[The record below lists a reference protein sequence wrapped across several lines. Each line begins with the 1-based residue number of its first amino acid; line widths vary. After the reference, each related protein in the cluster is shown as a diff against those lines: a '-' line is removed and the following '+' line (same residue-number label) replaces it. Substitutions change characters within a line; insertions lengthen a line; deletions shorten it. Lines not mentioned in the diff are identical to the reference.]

1 MPCLPLPLLDPFHN
15 PFFIQLPLC
24 ALLQAAILVET
35 LCRHVVPAAQGQ
47 RLGAPQ
53 DSQAWG
59 GRRAVLARG
68 WAPLPW
74 PTPLREFEQ
83 AQNLLQ
89 PLCAS

>member
-1 MPCLPLPLLDPFHN
+1 M
-15 PFFIQLPLC
+15 
-24 ALLQAAILVET
+24 
-35 LCRHVVPAAQGQ
+35 VPAAQGQ

-59 GRRAVLARG
+59 GRQAVLARG